1 MATEMQMTRSRIT
14 VGRHTLLYS
23 LIVSVAL
30 FVVAAPLGDSTHG
43 IGAHHPV
50 VADIGNAVFAVF
62 LLSVLVLVALMAV
75 FLVQTLL
82 GARRHRA
89 AG

>member
-1 MATEMQMTRSRIT
+1 MATEMSMLRSRMMVT
-14 VGRHTLLYS
+14 PRTLLYS

-30 FVVAAPLGDSTHG
+30 FVIAAPLGDSHHG

-50 VADIGNAVFAVF
+50 VADIGNVVFAVF
-62 LLSVLVLVALMAV
+62 LLSVLALVALIAV

-82 GARRHRA
+82 GSRRHAPAR
-89 AG
+89 